1 MRLHTHADF
10 ATGRITRHRLAV
22 HAIRAPC
29 TTSTM
34 VAGALVAAISCWSL
48 FATAAAKHG
57 SNGRSVQYDGD
68 HVRRYRTTTSTNSG
82 EHCCTGQSSSTA
94 ALIYDDSANTVEI
107 PLNVIMELNQVTN
120 VSDLFTKFMPD
131 TNMDEAQRRFIT
143 TGFQSRT
150 TLNLERKSAF
160 IPKPASCS
168 IESQTISLKDT
179 DDRSLY
185 YFPSCTRVDRCGG
198 CCSHDLLA
206 CQPTKIEILHFE
218 VLVSQYNGAGKLEF
232 KGRKTVS
239 IERHLKCKCECVV
252 KEENCSL
259 LQVYNRKECRCK
271 CSNEDDEEKCNDEY
285 ELKQWNSATCKCE
298 CREIK
303 ECTSGF
309 GFDNYTCR
317 CEPIRIRTKN
327 TGTHLNR
334 NKYSLVVS

>member
-1 MRLHTHADF
+1 MMC
-10 ATGRITRHRLAV
+10 I
-22 HAIRAPC
+22 
-29 TTSTM
+29 
-34 VAGALVAAISCWSL
+34 
-48 FATAAAKHG
+48 
-57 SNGRSVQYDGD
+57 
-68 HVRRYRTTTSTNSG
+68 
-82 EHCCTGQSSSTA
+82 HC
-94 ALIYDDSANTVEI
+94 VE
-107 PLNVIMELNQVTN
+107 
-120 VSDLFTKFMPD
+120 
-131 TNMDEAQRRFIT
+131 A
-143 TGFQSRT
+143 
-150 TLNLERKSAF
+150 AF

-206 CQPTKIEILHFE
+206 CQPTKIETLHFE

-239 IERHLKCKCECVV
+239 IDRHLKCKCECIV
-252 KEENCSL
+252 KEEDCSP

-271 CSNEDDEEKCNDEY
+271 CSNEDDEDKCNDEY

-309 GFDNYTCR
+309 GFDTYTCR
-317 CEPIRIRTKN
+317 CEPLRIRTKN

-334 NKYSLVVS
+334 NKYSLVIS

>member
-22 HAIRAPC
+22 YATRAPF

-34 VAGALVAAISCWSL
+34 VAGALVAAISCWLL
-48 FATAAAKHG
+48 FAAAAAAKHG
-57 SNGRSVQYDGD
+57 SNDHSVQYDGD
-68 HVRRYRTTTSTNSG
+68 HVLRYHTTTSSNSG

-94 ALIYDDSANTVEI
+94 ALIANTTEI

-143 TGFQSRT
+143 TDPT
-150 TLNLERKSAF
+150 TMILERKAAF
-160 IPKPASCS
+160 IPKTASCS
-168 IESQTISLKDT
+168 IESQTVSLKDI

-198 CCSHDLLA
+198 GCCSHDVLA
-206 CQPTKIEILHFE
+206 CQPTKIEKLHLE
-218 VLVSQYNGAGKLEF
+218 VFVSQYNRAGNFEF

-239 IERHLKCKCECVV
+239 IERHLKCKCKCVV
-252 KEENCSL
+252 KEENCSP
-259 LQVYNRKECRCK
+259 LQVYNRKDCRCE
-271 CSNEDDEEKCNDEY
+271 CSNKDDEKKCNG
-285 ELKQWNSATCKCE
+285 ELKQWNSTTCKCE
-298 CREIK
+298 CRKIK

-309 GFDNYTCR
+309 EFDNYTCR
-317 CEPIRIRTKN
+317 CEPIRIRKEN